1 MLKIPFYL
9 LIFFLIIDLY
19 FLINAVISQ
28 IFYSTAELLVPIE
41 IPSSEAEGE
50 IEKVSVIA

>member
-28 IFYSTAELLVPIE
+28 IFYSSAELLVPIE